1 MGQNGTWGVGSFVK
15 IGHTI
20 LLVFLQ
26 CFCFQKHFSQI
37 FLTKIFL
44 LERDLP

>member
-1 MGQNGTWGVGSFVK
+1 MGQNRTWGVGSFVK
-15 IGHTI
+15 IGYPI
-20 LLVFLQ
+20 ILVFLKS
-26 CFCFQKHFSQI
+26 FCFQKHVSQI